1 MIAPGGL
8 ISLAFSEHM
17 LKNWQYYLRI
27 YSENSLQCWDKT
39 ILLRVGSLADA
50 RHSFCAVNEQ
60 LDPDLINAFGTAA
73 PPPGDYLLHLA
84 PGWDRNLIE
93 TPVLL
98 VHGAGLDATSY
109 TNLYNMG
116 FTGLQQQLTALG
128 YRVFSLTFSHSHGDN
143 HHQAE
148 VLAHAIQQVKELSGV
163 RKINIIAHSKGGFA
177 ARIYLSN
184 LALTP
189 YRDDVGHYIML
200 GTPNLG
206 TDYSFR
212 YPGLGYLIYLAG
224 GNGVIAWHKL
234 LHMGSFID
242 ISSRAIYREGSFPGQ
257 CQMLYPWA
265 EEFPLDISQQ
275 DWWTTYYG
283 GTGFISCSR
292 GLQTAMN
299 DGGHLVQKLE
309 SRGLEPGITF
319 AVLAGNNSILGL
331 TPAPDSIPGDGIV
344 FVDSVLNTAGMSRR
358 GAVLREKT
366 TLPLNHMELLY
377 DSRVT
382 GWIHRQL
389 NG

>member
-1 MIAPGGL
+1 M
-8 ISLAFSEHM
+8 AFNEHL

-27 YSENSLQCWDKT
+27 YSENSLRCWDKT
-39 ILLRVGSLADA
+39 ILSRVESLAA
-50 RHSFCAVNEQ
+50 AHHSFCEVNEQ
-60 LDPDLINAFGTAA
+60 LDPDLIKAFGTAT

-84 PGWDRNLIE
+84 PGWDRNLIKR
-93 TPVLL
+93 PVLL

-148 VLAHAIQQVKELSGV
+148 VLAQAIQQVKDLSGTE
-163 RKINIIAHSKGGFA
+163 KIDIIAHSKGGFA
-177 ARIYLSN
+177 ARLYLSN
-184 LALTP
+184 LAMTP
-189 YRDDVGHYIML
+189 YRGDVGRYLML

-212 YPGLGYLIYLAG
+212 NPGLCYMIYLAG

-234 LHMGSFID
+234 LHLGSFID
-242 ISSRAIYREGSFPGQ
+242 VSARAIYADGSFPGQ
-257 CQMLYPWA
+257 CQMLYPWVN
-265 EEFPLDISQQ
+265 EFPLDIGQQ

-292 GLQTAMN
+292 GLQAAMD
-299 DGGHLVQKLE
+299 DGGHMVQKLE
-309 SRGLEPGITF
+309 TRGLEPDIIF
-319 AVLAGNNSILGL
+319 AVLAGDNGILGL

-358 GAVLREKT
+358 GAFLQEKSL
-366 TLPLNHMELLY
+366 LPVNHMELLY
-377 DSRVT
+377 DPRVAV
-382 GWIHRQL
+382 WVHRQL